1 MKKIKQLLCVFALA
15 IPFVAGAQSMQI
27 RIATTS
33 GDEQSFRSAEELM
46 KTNFAKLKEVRIY
59 SNSNNEVQ
67 VSEALLKRLFSEAQQ
82 LEVLEIKEVG
92 IASFPEL
99 SVENKTLKVLVL
111 RLNNLS
117 KLPEN
122 IGSLSALQTI
132 DIYNPITEV
141 PASLMNLKQLENLK
155 FEGAE
160 FTDFPEQVFA
170 LPKLKSLII
179 SQFDTKNKIKVLPD
193 NFDRLPLLEELSLRN
208 AALSEVPASVGRLP
222 KLENVYFNANNLT
235 KLPQALAENPRL
247 TYVNINDNPLDF
259 KQFIKSIEKIQWKG
273 VLYINNRNFTT
284 QQYEE
289 VEKRLP
295 RISVF
300 YTQREE

>member
-15 IPFVAGAQSMQI
+15 IPFVGGAQSMQI

-59 SNSNNEVQ
+59 SNSSNEVQ
-67 VSEALLKRLFSEAQQ
+67 INEFLLKKLFSEAQQ

-122 IGSLSALQTI
+122 IGSLSVLQTI

-179 SQFDTKNKIKVLPD
+179 SQFNTKNKIKVLPD
-193 NFDRLPLLEELSLRN
+193 NFDKLPLLEELSLRN

>member
-67 VSEALLKRLFSEAQQ
+67 VSEALLRRLFSEAQQ

-122 IGSLSALQTI
+122 IDSLSALQTI

>member
-15 IPFVAGAQSMQI
+15 FPFVAGAQSMQI

-67 VSEALLKRLFSEAQQ
+67 VSEALLRRLFSEAQQ

-179 SQFDTKNKIKVLPD
+179 SQFNTKNKIKVLPD

>member
-33 GDEQSFRSAEELM
+33 GDEESFRSAEELM

-67 VSEALLKRLFSEAQQ
+67 VSEALLRRLFSEAQQ

-155 FEGAE
+155 FEGVE

-193 NFDRLPLLEELSLRN
+193 NFDKLPLLEELSLRN

>member
-67 VSEALLKRLFSEAQQ
+67 VSEALLRRLFSEAQQ

-122 IGSLSALQTI
+122 IGSLSVLQTI

-179 SQFDTKNKIKVLPD
+179 SQFNTKNKIKVLPD
-193 NFDRLPLLEELSLRN
+193 NFDKLPLLEELSLRN

>member
-1 MKKIKQLLCVFALA
+1 MKKIKQLLCVFAVA

-33 GDEQSFRSAEELM
+33 GDEQSFKSAEELM

-67 VSEALLKRLFSEAQQ
+67 VSEALLRRLFSEAQQ

-122 IGSLSALQTI
+122 IGSLSVLQTI

-193 NFDRLPLLEELSLRN
+193 NFDKLPLLEELSLRN

>member
-33 GDEQSFRSAEELM
+33 GDEESFRSAEELM

-59 SNSNNEVQ
+59 SNSSNEVQ
-67 VSEALLKRLFSEAQQ
+67 INEFLLKKLFSEAQQ

-122 IGSLSALQTI
+122 IGSLSVLQTI

>member
-1 MKKIKQLLCVFALA
+1 MKKIKQLLCVFALT
-15 IPFVAGAQSMQI
+15 IPFVAVAQSMQI

-59 SNSNNEVQ
+59 SNSSNEVQ
-67 VSEALLKRLFSEAQQ
+67 INEFLLKKLFSEAQQ

-193 NFDRLPLLEELSLRN
+193 NFDKLPLLEELSLRN

>member
-33 GDEQSFRSAEELM
+33 GDEESFRSAEELM

-59 SNSNNEVQ
+59 SNSSNEVQ
-67 VSEALLKRLFSEAQQ
+67 INEFLLKKLFSEAQQ

>member
-67 VSEALLKRLFSEAQQ
+67 VSEALLRRLFSEAQQ

-122 IGSLSALQTI
+122 IGSLSVLQTI

-193 NFDRLPLLEELSLRN
+193 NFDKLPLLEELSLRN

>member
-15 IPFVAGAQSMQI
+15 FPFVTVAQSMQI

-33 GDEQSFRSAEELM
+33 GDEESFRSAEELM

-82 LEVLEIKEVG
+82 LEVLEIKEVE

-122 IGSLSALQTI
+122 IGSLSVLQTI

-193 NFDRLPLLEELSLRN
+193 NFDKLPLLEELSLRN
-208 AALSEVPASVGRLP
+208 AALIEVPASVGRLP

-235 KLPQALAENPRL
+235 KLPQALAENPQL

>member
-15 IPFVAGAQSMQI
+15 FPFVTAAQSMQI

-33 GDEQSFRSAEELM
+33 GDEESFRSAEELM

-67 VSEALLKRLFSEAQQ
+67 VSEALLRRLFSEAQQ

-155 FEGAE
+155 FEGVE

-273 VLYINNRNFTT
+273 VLYINNRNFPTP
-284 QQYEE
+284 QYED

>member
-1 MKKIKQLLCVFALA
+1 MKKIKQLLCVFALT

-67 VSEALLKRLFSEAQQ
+67 VSEALLRRLFSEAQQ

-193 NFDRLPLLEELSLRN
+193 NFDKLPLLEELSLRN

>member
-33 GDEQSFRSAEELM
+33 GDEESFRSAEELM

-67 VSEALLKRLFSEAQQ
+67 VSEALLRRLFSEAQQ

-155 FEGAE
+155 FEGVE

>member
-67 VSEALLKRLFSEAQQ
+67 VSEALLRRLFSEAQQ

-193 NFDRLPLLEELSLRN
+193 NFDKLPLLEELSLRN

-235 KLPQALAENPRL
+235 KLPQTLAENPRL

>member
-15 IPFVAGAQSMQI
+15 IPFVTGAQSMQI

-59 SNSNNEVQ
+59 SNSSNEVQ
-67 VSEALLKRLFSEAQQ
+67 INEFLLKKLFSEAQQ

-122 IGSLSALQTI
+122 IGSLSVLQTI

-179 SQFDTKNKIKVLPD
+179 SQFNTKNKIKVLPD
-193 NFDRLPLLEELSLRN
+193 NFDKLPLLEELSLRN

>member
-27 RIATTS
+27 RIVTTS
-33 GDEQSFRSAEELM
+33 GDEESFKSAEELM

-67 VSEALLKRLFSEAQQ
+67 INEFLLKKLFSEAQQ

-193 NFDRLPLLEELSLRN
+193 NFDKLPLLEELSLRN

>member
-15 IPFVAGAQSMQI
+15 IPFVVGAQSMQI

-67 VSEALLKRLFSEAQQ
+67 VSEALLRRLFSEAQQ

-122 IGSLSALQTI
+122 IGSLSVLQTI

-193 NFDRLPLLEELSLRN
+193 NFDKLPLLEELSLRN

>member
-15 IPFVAGAQSMQI
+15 IPFVTGAQSMQI

-67 VSEALLKRLFSEAQQ
+67 VSEALLRRLFSEAQQ

-259 KQFIKSIEKIQWKG
+259 KQFIKSVEKVLWKG

-295 RISVF
+295 KITVF
-300 YTQREE
+300 YNQKEE

>member
-15 IPFVAGAQSMQI
+15 IPFVTGAQSMQI

-67 VSEALLKRLFSEAQQ
+67 VSEALLRRLFSEAQQ

-160 FTDFPEQVFA
+160 FTDFPEPVFA

>member
-1 MKKIKQLLCVFALA
+1 
-15 IPFVAGAQSMQI
+15 
-27 RIATTS
+27 
-33 GDEQSFRSAEELM
+33 
-46 KTNFAKLKEVRIY
+46 
-59 SNSNNEVQ
+59 
-67 VSEALLKRLFSEAQQ
+67 
-82 LEVLEIKEVG
+82 
-92 IASFPEL
+92 
-99 SVENKTLKVLVL
+99 
-111 RLNNLS
+111 
-117 KLPEN
+117 
-122 IGSLSALQTI
+122 
-132 DIYNPITEV
+132 
-141 PASLMNLKQLENLK
+141 MNLKQLENLK

-193 NFDRLPLLEELSLRN
+193 NFDKLPLLEELSLRN

>member
-1 MKKIKQLLCVFALA
+1 MKKIKQLLCVFALT

-67 VSEALLKRLFSEAQQ
+67 VSEALLRRLFSEAQQ

-132 DIYNPITEV
+132 DIYNLITEV

-155 FEGAE
+155 FEGVE

-193 NFDRLPLLEELSLRN
+193 NFDKLPLLEELSLRN

>member
-27 RIATTS
+27 KIATTS

-67 VSEALLKRLFSEAQQ
+67 VSEALLRRLFSEAQQ

-122 IGSLSALQTI
+122 IGSLSVLQTI

>member
-67 VSEALLKRLFSEAQQ
+67 VSEALLRRLFSEAQQ

-155 FEGAE
+155 FEGVE

-193 NFDRLPLLEELSLRN
+193 NFDKLPLLEELSLRN

>member
-1 MKKIKQLLCVFALA
+1 MFALA
-15 IPFVAGAQSMQI
+15 FPFVAVAQSMQI

-59 SNSNNEVQ
+59 SNSSNEVQ
-67 VSEALLKRLFSEAQQ
+67 INEFLLKKLFSEAQQ

-122 IGSLSALQTI
+122 IGSLSVLQTI

-193 NFDRLPLLEELSLRN
+193 NFDKLPLLEELSLRN

>member
-15 IPFVAGAQSMQI
+15 IPFVTAAQSMQI

-67 VSEALLKRLFSEAQQ
+67 INEFLLKKLFSEAQQ

-179 SQFDTKNKIKVLPD
+179 SQFDTKNKVKVLPD

>member
-33 GDEQSFRSAEELM
+33 GDEESFRSAEELM

-67 VSEALLKRLFSEAQQ
+67 INEFLLKKLFSEAQQ

>member
-15 IPFVAGAQSMQI
+15 FPFVAGAQSMQI

-67 VSEALLKRLFSEAQQ
+67 VSEALLRRLFSEAQQ

-193 NFDRLPLLEELSLRN
+193 NFDKLPLLEELSLRN

>member
-15 IPFVAGAQSMQI
+15 FPFVAGAQSMQI

-33 GDEQSFRSAEELM
+33 GDEESFRSAEELM

-67 VSEALLKRLFSEAQQ
+67 VSEALLRRLFSEAQQ

-193 NFDRLPLLEELSLRN
+193 NFNKLPLLEELSLRN

>member
-15 IPFVAGAQSMQI
+15 IPFVTAAQSMQI

-155 FEGAE
+155 FEGVE